1 MKEVILIKNGE
12 LALKGLNRRTFE
24 DMLMAN
30 IRRRLASLGKFTCT
44 PAQSTIIVEGPE
56 DADLDEATERLL
68 KVFGIAGLS
77 RAAAVEK
84 DMDVILNTCVE
95 YTAPCSTPHR
105 LSRSRQSA
113 RTRSFRSIL
122 PRYAERSAERYS
134 RNSTI

>member
-95 YTAPCSTPHR
+95 YTAPLLNAAST
-105 LSRSRQSA
+105 
-113 RTRSFRSIL
+113 F
-122 PRYAERSAERYS
+122 
-134 RNSTI
+134 

>member
-56 DADLDEATERLL
+56 DADFDEATERLL

-84 DMDVILNTCVE
+84 DMDVILNT
-95 YTAPCSTPHR
+95 
-105 LSRSRQSA
+105 
-113 RTRSFRSIL
+113 
-122 PRYAERSAERYS
+122 
-134 RNSTI
+134 

>member
-84 DMDVILNTCVE
+84 DMDVILNIRL
-95 YTAPCSTPHR
+95 PCSTPHR

-122 PRYAERSAERYS
+122 PRYAEKSAERYS

>member
-84 DMDVILNTCVE
+84 DMTLFSTPALNIRL
-95 YTAPCSTPHR
+95 PCSTPHR